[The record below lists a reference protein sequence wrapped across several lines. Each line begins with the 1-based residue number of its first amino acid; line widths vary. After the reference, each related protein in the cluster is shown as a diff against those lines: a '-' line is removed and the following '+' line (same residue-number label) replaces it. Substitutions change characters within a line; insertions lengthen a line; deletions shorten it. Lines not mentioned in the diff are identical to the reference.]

1 MTKIESKAREINA
14 PEATIFN
21 FLSNFNNFE
30 ALMPDK
36 VSDWTSTDTSC
47 YFSISGIAS
56 LGMRIVEKT
65 ANSNIKMV
73 DDGKVP
79 FSFDFLVDIQAQG
92 SEKSIVKL
100 TFNAD
105 LNAMLKMVAVRPL
118 NDFLEK
124 LLDHLEQQKL

>member
-1 MTKIESKAREINA
+1 MTKIESKAREIHA
-14 PEATIFN
+14 SEITIFN

-36 VSDWTSTDTSC
+36 VSDWTSTEDSC

-65 ANSNIKMV
+65 AHSNIKMV

-79 FSFDFLVDIQAQG
+79 FKFDFLVDIKTLD
-92 SEKSIVKL
+92 SEKSEVQL
-100 TFNAD
+100 TFNAE
-105 LNAMLKMVAVRPL
+105 LNAMLKMVAVKPL